1 MGGRAFNY
9 EAVLFIATAQWTCNG
24 SVPQH
29 PTQTSRP
36 LQGLPIGKARFYENS
51 NAPLHSGA
59 KPSNIVYDGVQYGNS
74 DNAGNERL
82 QRFVA
87 HLVGVATGISCR
99 SAEVDCALNC
109 GAWMFGA
116 ADQPRLAGLV
126 GDNEAEG
133 NRGCWQHIGA
143 TETQGGGVRRTT
155 RLLLGDALTLR
166 LTEERHRGYVGEDG
180 HRHPADAVQVNAAR

>member
-1 MGGRAFNY
+1 MGGRAFDY

-29 PTQTSRP
+29 LTPTSRP
-36 LQGLPIGKARFYENS
+36 LQGLPIGKALIPLKNS

-74 DNAGNERL
+74 DYAGNERL
-82 QRFVA
+82 QRLVA
-87 HLVGVATGISCR
+87 NLVGVAAGISSR
-99 SAEVDCALNC
+99 SAEVDCALYG

-133 NRGCWQHIGA
+133 DRGRWQHIGA
-143 TETQGGGVRRTT
+143 TK
-155 RLLLGDALTLR
+155 A
-166 LTEERHRGYVGEDG
+166 
-180 HRHPADAVQVNAAR
+180 